1 MPKAAPLPILALSIL
16 ISTSAA
22 GQEASP
28 APDASAPEQARIT
41 TRRQTTLVAEPVAS
55 RPVGPNDSF
64 SITRDAQREL
74 QRLGCYDGEI
84 NGDWSQS
91 SRAAAER
98 FLDRVNAKL
107 PTDEADVV
115 LLALLQGQK
124 NFVCSHCPPG
134 QMLDPRGR
142 CTPTA
147 LLKRSP
153 APVVTGSLAD
163 VSGVPA
169 RANDERSRSEQASA
183 TTGGQQSQL
192 KPSGYWRRLI
202 WKMDRAL
209 GLN

>member
-1 MPKAAPLPILALSIL
+1 MPKAAPLAILALSIL

-22 GQEASP
+22 GQEASS
-28 APDASAPEQARIT
+28 APDASAPEQAHIT

-84 NGDWSQS
+84 NGNWSQS

-107 PTDEADVV
+107 PTDEADDV

-124 NFVCSHCPPG
+124 GFVCSQCPPG

-163 VSGVPA
+163 VPGVPA
-169 RANDERSRSEQASA
+169 RANDERSRTEQASA

-192 KPSGYWRRLI
+192 KPSGYWRRVI

>member
-1 MPKAAPLPILALSIL
+1 MPKAAPLAILALSIL

-22 GQEASP
+22 GQESSS

-41 TRRQTTLVAEPVAS
+41 TRRQTTRVAEPVAS
-55 RPVGPNDSF
+55 RPVGSNDSF

-84 NGDWSQS
+84 NGNWSQS

-124 NFVCSHCPPG
+124 GFVCSQCPPG

-163 VSGVPA
+163 VPGVPA
-169 RANDERSRSEQASA
+169 LVNDERSRTEQASA

-192 KPSGYWRRLI
+192 KPSGNWRRLI
-202 WKMDRAL
+202 WKIDRAL

>member
-1 MPKAAPLPILALSIL
+1 
-16 ISTSAA
+16 
-22 GQEASP
+22 
-28 APDASAPEQARIT
+28 
-41 TRRQTTLVAEPVAS
+41 
-55 RPVGPNDSF
+55 VGPNDSF

-124 NFVCSHCPPG
+124 GFVCSQCPPG

-153 APVVTGSLAD
+153 APVVTGSLHD
-163 VSGVPA
+163 VPGVPA
-169 RANDERSRSEQASA
+169 RANDEPTEQASA

>member
-16 ISTSAA
+16 ISTSAV
-22 GQEASP
+22 GQEASS
-28 APDASAPEQARIT
+28 APDASAPEQARVT

-64 SITRDAQREL
+64 SITQNVQREL

-84 NGDWSQS
+84 NGNWSRS

-107 PTDEADVV
+107 PTDEADDV

-124 NFVCSHCPPG
+124 GFVCSQCPPG

-147 LLKRSP
+147 LLKRSA

-163 VSGVPA
+163 VPGVPA
-169 RANDERSRSEQASA
+169 RANDERSRTEQESA